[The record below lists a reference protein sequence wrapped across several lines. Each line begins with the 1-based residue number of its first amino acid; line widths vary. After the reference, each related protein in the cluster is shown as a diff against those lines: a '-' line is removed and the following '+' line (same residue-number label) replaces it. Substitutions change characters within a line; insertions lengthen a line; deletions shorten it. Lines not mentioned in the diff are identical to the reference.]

1 MEQETVKEMTLEID
15 KEMNPWAYNLDV
27 NDEYTYLNTLLALG
41 HLVKENI
48 QINSNN
54 DSGSQKL
61 LESYQKNKEEII
73 LCIHRAKLLG

>member
-1 MEQETVKEMTLEID
+1 MEAETIKEMTLEID

-54 DSGSQKL
+54 GLQWILSDSNGFHW
-61 LESYQKNKEEII
+61 I
-73 LCIHRAKLLG
+73 LMNCNGF